1 MKARGE
7 GRGGFSKKFRMVED
21 SLLFN
26 NDNETKLM
34 LITGSRPSNH
44 YFRSVCLSVSLLVCA
59 EFFAAVFDRNRS
71 N

>member
-34 LITGSRPSNH
+34 LKVRSRPSNH
-44 YFRSVCLSVSLLVCA
+44 YFRSVCLSVCLLVCA
-59 EFFAAVFDRNRS
+59 EFFSAVFDRNRS